1 MATPHPNTRFDE
13 MHPAQQA
20 GILCADQMFQRFAS
34 EKCGTP
40 HQIGPS
46 ATAEFVRLNCGVN
59 SRRDL
64 NTNPAARAR
73 FDALRTDFD
82 AWRGKIPTQR

>member
-1 MATPHPNTRFDE
+1 MAKTAFAK

-20 GILCADQMFQRFAS
+20 GILCGDKTFQRYAS
-34 EKCGTP
+34 EKCRAPG
-40 HQIGPS
+40 HLNPS
-46 ATAEFVRLNCGVN
+46 ATAQFLRDYCLID

-64 NTNPAARAR
+64 NTNTAARIR

-82 AWRGKIPTQR
+82 AWRGKIPGPR